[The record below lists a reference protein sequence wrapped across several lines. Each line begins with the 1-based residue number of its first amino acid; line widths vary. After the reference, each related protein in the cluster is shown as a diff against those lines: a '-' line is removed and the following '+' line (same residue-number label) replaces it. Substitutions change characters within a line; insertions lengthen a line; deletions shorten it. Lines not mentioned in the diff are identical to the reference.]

1 MATVI
6 LSLVFGLTISGA
18 IYFIFFWAAL
28 EPEDGEEEAGDG
40 EDEVSKS

>member
-18 IYFIFFWAAL
+18 IYFIFFWPAV
-28 EPEDGEEEAGDG
+28 EPDDDEADRDED
-40 EDEVSKS
+40 SKS

>member
-18 IYFIFFWAAL
+18 IYFIFFWPAV
-28 EPEDGEEEAGDG
+28 EPADEDSG
-40 EDEVSKS
+40 EDADSNS

>member
-18 IYFIFFWAAL
+18 IYFIFFWPAV
-28 EPEDGEEEAGDG
+28 EPDDEADRDED
-40 EDEVSKS
+40 SKS

>member
-18 IYFIFFWAAL
+18 IYFIFFWPAV
-28 EPEDGEEEAGDG
+28 EPEEAD
-40 EDEVSKS
+40 EDSKS

>member
-18 IYFIFFWAAL
+18 IYFIFFWPAV
-28 EPEDGEEEAGDG
+28 EPDEDD
-40 EDEVSKS
+40 EDSNS

>member
-6 LSLVFGLTISGA
+6 ISLAFGLAISGA
-18 IYFIFFWAAL
+18 IYFIFFWPAV
-28 EPEDGEEEAGDG
+28 EPGDEDDSL

>member
-18 IYFIFFWAAL
+18 LYFIFFWPAV
-28 EPEDGEEEAGDG
+28 EPADDDED
-40 EDEVSKS
+40 SNS

>member
-18 IYFIFFWAAL
+18 IYFIFFWPAV
-28 EPEDGEEEAGDG
+28 EPDDEDSGGDA
-40 EDEVSKS
+40 DSNS